1 MADPNESRT
10 GGIDEITRVVE
21 AAKEQ
26 VRKEVK
32 ATNDSSTNP
41 DQEKIRLGER
51 IREELERAKLAAQEV
66 VNDEVEAKAKG
77 RRELFKK
84 EEGKKALTALTKA
97 VEAVRQGIDPSYISK
112 TKEGAVVLQKIA
124 EEKADFTPS
133 VASAITYYFGD
144 YLFGDKRLIDPSS
157 GKISEEAVKKFS
169 ELKQVN
175 SIAAEK
181 IAQAIEKAATEMGIL
196 EDEVREKLKVETPS
210 MSHPSF
216 RISSQ
221 EERERQK
228 IFSEINEKAVQALKN
243 QQISFDELSAIN
255 HFLLTGEKSAKFDKA
270 VEKIGVSS
278 QTIEKYRKITQQINQ
293 EMLDFGMIVESYAQA
308 WVKYVNEAK
317 KEFSVENLQKYF
329 RRDKDGKIILS
340 REDRQFI
347 KERIRRYI
355 YLGLST
361 IHENH
366 SEPFR
371 KLMGEHQDVS
381 YYIIMIR
388 QVVKDSFDKI
398 IKLIPDKPENSDLIY
413 FLTDAS
419 GAYVSRIYSQA
430 EVFHDAPLLAR
441 DLGTTEKILD
451 FLRYLFPSQLAEL
464 FDDDRMFMTI
474 ARDEMAMLLRKY
486 LVDRDNQYDG
496 SLLSGQY
503 QKEGVF
509 WQEWFKKEYRERLK
523 KRLREL
529 AKGNEKE
536 LEYLEENE
544 WKIEMVATYAEAIGV
559 MTLLDGE
566 VLATSDPVSHFRNVH
581 PLMSLLSA
589 KHNWSTGRGRSGPGF
604 INKYL
609 LGMEVEMYPKQ
620 RGLLKRLF
628 SKKRF
633 DPEEIKK
640 EIDSLVEVQGARIV
654 DNIFNASGLYY
665 QLLSMFNLPNSFN
678 SWDGWRIQKIPQEF
692 IALVNLALEKKI
704 NKEDGKLL
712 TADDWQNIFD
722 FAFNLHGTSFLWWSI
737 KGEVGRLNFE
747 IYNRLKALGFS
758 DAQIEEIKSKN
769 AVKNL
774 IEITFN
780 GQKRKLNYLE
790 FEELKLSQRRG
801 ELYFRYLQRNPGDFL
816 MILNQVCPEV
826 FSFSGDSK
834 KHDLLFKYDPNTSG
848 EVLRKQLEKEGMKK
862 PEIDSFV
869 KKHRTFWERWKG
881 SYTELKRFHDWYN
894 RIATSGNKNFLD
906 ADGKFSKKKFIENF
920 YDASATA
927 YARMKKANE
936 PIAQEIKD
944 IFNSNLSSA
953 EKKQKI
959 EPLVKKMRA
968 CLTKEDFLGF
978 EEMWEIFAGKDGFF
992 EAMTGLAF
1000 ENADQ
1005 YFNKF
1010 GGLDGEGEMNI
1021 FFNIAHN
1028 WSLNN
1033 GDINPFAADIPY
1045 YELFRTIGFSGEDTI
1060 KRTFE
1065 ANLTNYKQVLSQL
1078 GKLEVLLWNASQSNS
1093 LAEIMK
1099 LHQSI
1104 YDTLSG
1110 MVSQEYAWRANYIL
1124 AQIVANFFAEH
1135 SVLRDP
1141 KWAWLGPVGWLAR
1154 LVVGENTSLSK
1165 LLTKNRHAFSMD
1177 SNALRT
1183 YFEMLRKD
1191 HLINPELNGPWG
1203 MEQLNRVFET
1213 SMPEFIFGDVA
1224 PKVVWSIILFMLLV
1238 YIKKAIEEAG
1248 GKKK

>member
-1 MADPNESRT
+1 MAYPNESGK
-10 GGIDEITRVVE
+10 GGVDETTKVVE
-21 AAKEQ
+21 AAKEE
-26 VRKEVK
+26 VKKEVE
-32 ATNDSSTNP
+32 AANNSSNP
-41 DQEKIRLGER
+41 DQEKRRLGEK
-51 IREELERAKLAAQEV
+51 IREELERAKLAAQEAV
-66 VNDEVEAKAKG
+66 SDEVEARARG
-77 RRELFKK
+77 RELLKK
-84 EEGKKALTALTKA
+84 EEGKKVLAALTKA
-97 VEAVRQGIDPSYISK
+97 VEAVRQGIDPSYIAK
-112 TKEGAVVLQKIA
+112 TKEGAAVLQKIA
-124 EEKADFTPS
+124 QERIDFTPS
-133 VASAITYYFGD
+133 TASAIEYYFGD

-157 GKISEEAVKKFS
+157 GKISEEAIKKFS

-175 SIAAEK
+175 PIAAEK
-181 IAQAIEKAATEMGIL
+181 IAQAIEKAATEIGISP
-196 EDEVREKLKVETPS
+196 DEVREKLKVETPS
-210 MSHPSF
+210 MSHPFS

-255 HFLLTGEKSAKFDKA
+255 HFLLTGEKLAKFDEA
-270 VEKIGVSS
+270 ASKIGVSS
-278 QTIEKYRKITQQINQ
+278 EAIERYAKITQQINK
-293 EMLDFGMIVESYAQA
+293 EMLQFGIMESYAQA
-308 WVKYVNEAK
+308 WTKYVDEAK
-317 KEFSVENLQKYF
+317 REFSLDNLQKYF

-347 KERIRRYI
+347 KDRIKRYL

-366 SEPFR
+366 SEPFH

-381 YYIIMIR
+381 YYIMMIR

-398 IKLIPDKPENSDLIY
+398 RRLIPDTEDHSDLLY
-413 FLTDAS
+413 FLADVS
-419 GAYVSRIYSQA
+419 GAYLSRIYSQA
-430 EVFHDAPLLAR
+430 EVFHDVPLLAR

-451 FLRYLFPSQLAEL
+451 FLKYLFPSQLAEL
-464 FDDDRMFMTI
+464 FDDERMFMTI
-474 ARDEMAMLLRKY
+474 ARDEMTMLLRKY

-503 QKEGVF
+503 QREGVF

-589 KHNWSTGRGRSGPGF
+589 KHNWLTGRGRGLPGL

-609 LGMEVEMYPKQ
+609 LGMPVEMYPKR
-620 RGLLKRLF
+620 RGFLKRLF
-628 SKKRF
+628 SKKKF
-633 DPEEIKK
+633 VPEEIKE
-640 EIDSLVEVQGARIV
+640 EIDALTEIRGGKII

-692 IALVNLALEKKI
+692 IALVDLALEKKI

-712 TADDWQNIFD
+712 TAEDWQNIFD
-722 FAFNLHGTSFLWWSI
+722 FGFNLHGTSFLWWSI
-737 KGEVGRLNFE
+737 KGDVGRLTFE

-758 DAQIEEIKSKN
+758 DAQIEEIKGKD

-780 GQKRKLNYLE
+780 GQRRKLNYLE
-790 FEELKLSQRRG
+790 FEELKLGQRRG
-801 ELYFRYLQRNPGDFL
+801 ELYFRYLRRNPGDFL
-816 MILNQVCPEV
+816 MILHQICPEV
-826 FSFSGDSK
+826 FSLSGDPNQ
-834 KHDLLFKYDPNTSG
+834 HDLLFKYGPDIS
-848 EVLRKQLEKEGMKK
+848 EEALRRQLKK
-862 PEIDSFV
+862 DGVKNIDVFI

-881 SYTELKRFHDWYN
+881 SYAELKRIHDWYN
-894 RIATSGNKNFLD
+894 RIATSGNKKFLD
-906 ADGKFSKKKFIENF
+906 ADGKFSKKKFIEHF

-927 YARMKKANE
+927 YARMKKENE
-936 PIAQEIKD
+936 PVVQEIKT
-944 IFNSNLSSA
+944 IFNDPNLSSA
-953 EKKQKI
+953 EKRQKI

-968 CLTKEDFLGF
+968 YLTKEDFLGF

-1000 ENADQ
+1000 NDADK

-1010 GGLDGEGEMNI
+1010 GGVDGEGEMNI

-1028 WSLNN
+1028 WFLNN
-1033 GDINPFAADIPY
+1033 GDINPFTADIPY
-1045 YELFRTIGFSGEDTI
+1045 YELFRTIGFAGEDMI

-1078 GKLEVLLWNASQSNS
+1078 GKLEVLLWNASQSSS

-1154 LVVGENTSLSK
+1154 LVVGKNTSLSK
-1165 LLTKNRHAFSMD
+1165 ILTNNRHAFSMD
-1177 SNALRT
+1177 SNALRS

-1191 HLINPELNGPWG
+1191 HLINPDLNGPWG

-1238 YIKKAIEEAG
+1238 YIKKAMEEAE

>member
-1 MADPNESRT
+1 MANNNESGT
-10 GGIDEITRVVE
+10 GGIDETTRVVE
-21 AAKEQ
+21 AAKEE
-26 VRKEVK
+26 VKKEVE
-32 ATNDSSTNP
+32 AANNSSNP
-41 DQEKIRLGER
+41 DQEKRRLGER
-51 IREELERAKLAAQEV
+51 IREELERAKLAAQEA
-66 VNDEVEAKAKG
+66 VNDEVEARISK
-77 RRELFKK
+77 RELHKK
-84 EEGKKALTALTKA
+84 EEGKKALRALTKA
-97 VEAVRQGIDPSYISK
+97 VEAVRQGIDPSYIAK

-133 VASAITYYFGD
+133 VASAVTYYFGD
-144 YLFGDKRLIDPSS
+144 YLFGDKKLVYPSS
-157 GKISEEAVKKFS
+157 GKINEEVLKKFS

-175 SIAAEK
+175 PIAAEK
-181 IAQAIEKAATEMGIL
+181 IAQAIEKAATEMGISP
-196 EDEVREKLKVETPS
+196 DEVREKLRVETPS
-210 MSHPSF
+210 MSHPSS

-221 EERERQK
+221 EEREQQK
-228 IFSEINEKAVQALKN
+228 IFREINEKAVQALKD
-243 QQISFDELSAIN
+243 QKLSFEELSAIN
-255 HFLLTGEKSAKFDKA
+255 HFLLTGEKLAKFDEA

-308 WVKYVNEAK
+308 WVKYVDEAK
-317 KEFSVENLQKYF
+317 KEFSIENLQKYF
-329 RRDKDGKIILS
+329 RRDKSGKIILS

-347 KERIRRYI
+347 KERIRRYL

-366 SEPFR
+366 SEPFH

-381 YYIIMIR
+381 YYIMMIR

-398 IKLIPDKPENSDLIY
+398 IKLIPDTPENSDLIY

-523 KRLREL
+523 ERLRRL
-529 AKGNEKE
+529 AQGNEKE

-589 KHNWSTGRGRSGPGF
+589 KHNWLTGRGRSGPGL

-609 LGMEVEMYPKQ
+609 LGMEVEMYPKK
-620 RGLLKRLF
+620 RSLLKRLF
-628 SKKRF
+628 FKKGF
-633 DPEEIKK
+633 DPEAIKK
-640 EIDSLVEVQGARIV
+640 EIDSLVEVQGARIF

-712 TADDWQNIFD
+712 TAEDWQNIFD
-722 FAFNLHGTSFLWWSI
+722 FGFNLHGTSFLWWSI
-737 KGEVGRLNFE
+737 KGEVSRLTFE
-747 IYNRLKALGFS
+747 IDNRLKALGFY

-780 GQKRKLNYLE
+780 GQRRKLNYLE

-801 ELYFRYLQRNPGDFL
+801 ELYFRYLRRNPGDFL

-826 FSFSGDSK
+826 FSLPGDPK
-834 KHDLLFKYDPNTSG
+834 KHDLLFKYGPDISK
-848 EVLRKQLEKEGMKK
+848 EALRRQLEKDGVR
-862 PEIDSFV
+862 EIDVFI

-881 SYTELKRFHDWYN
+881 SFEELRRIHQWYN
-894 RIATSGNKNFLD
+894 RIAASGNKDFLD
-906 ADGKFSKKKFIENF
+906 ADGKFSKKKFIDYF

-936 PIAQEIKD
+936 PIAQEIKE
-944 IFNSNLSSA
+944 IFNSNFSLV
-953 EKKQKI
+953 EKRQKI

-968 CLTKEDFLGF
+968 YLTKEDFFGF

-1000 ENADQ
+1000 NDADK

-1010 GGLDGEGEMNI
+1010 GGVNGEGEMNI

-1028 WSLNN
+1028 WFLNN
-1033 GDINPFAADIPY
+1033 GDINPFAADVPY
-1045 YELFRTIGFSGEDTI
+1045 YELFRTIGFAGEDMI

-1065 ANLTNYKQVLSQL
+1065 ANLTTYKQVVSQL
-1078 GKLEVLLWNASQSNS
+1078 GKLEVLLWNASQSGS
-1093 LAEIMK
+1093 LGEIMK
-1099 LHQSI
+1099 IHQSI

-1110 MVSQEYAWRANYIL
+1110 LVSQEYAWRANYIL

-1154 LVVGENTSLSK
+1154 LVVGKNTSLSK

-1177 SNALRT
+1177 SNGLRT

-1238 YIKKAIEEAG
+1238 YIKKAIEEAE